1 MEDLDMIYNMNDG
14 KIMAGGYSVNSILLN
29 DQRPAMYQ
37 KDGGKSRHEKVS
49 DRFKNLAVP
58 AGLLYINE
66 NVSENTNIND
76 AIINDAIINDAII
89 NDAMINDAIIN
100 DDLYEKLL
108 YLAGPQQSKIETQ
121 QSKIETQQSKIE
133 TQQSKIE
140 IQKIKKQTRSKKGKN
155 KKKMTKKNNRK

>member
-1 MEDLDMIYNMNDG
+1 MIYNMNDG

-29 DQRPAMYQ
+29 DQQPAMYQ
-37 KDGGKSRHEKVS
+37 KEGGKSKHEKVS

-66 NVSENTNIND
+66 SVSENT
-76 AIINDAIINDAII
+76 IINDAK
-89 NDAMINDAIIN
+89 INDAIIN

-108 YLAGPQQSKIETQ
+108 DLAGPQKSKIETQ
-121 QSKIETQQSKIE
+121 KHETQKHE
-133 TQQSKIE
+133 TQKYE
-140 IQKIKKQTRSKKGKN
+140 IQKHETQKTKKQTRSKKGKN

>member
-29 DQRPAMYQ
+29 GQRPAMYQ
-37 KDGGKSRHEKVS
+37 KEGGKSKNEKVS

-66 NVSENTNIND
+66 SVSENTKINDAKIND
-76 AIINDAIINDAII
+76 AI
-89 NDAMINDAIIN
+89 INDAIIN

-108 YLAGPQQSKIETQ
+108 HLAGPQNSETQ
-121 QSKIETQQSKIE
+121 NSETQKSE
-133 TQQSKIE
+133 TQKT
-140 IQKIKKQTRSKKGKN
+140 KKQTRSKKGKN

>member
-1 MEDLDMIYNMNDG
+1 MEDLDMVYNINDG

-37 KDGGKSRHEKVS
+37 KEGGKSKNEKVS

-66 NVSENTNIND
+66 SVSENAKIND
-76 AIINDAIINDAII
+76 AK
-89 NDAMINDAIIN
+89 INDAIIN

-108 YLAGPQQSKIETQ
+108 DLAGPLKSEAEKQKSEAETQ
-121 QSKIETQQSKIE
+121 KSEAEKQKSESKTQK
-133 TQQSKIE
+133 T
-140 IQKIKKQTRSKKGKN
+140 KKQTRSKKGKN
-155 KKKMTKKNNRK
+155 KKRTTKKNNRK

>member
-1 MEDLDMIYNMNDG
+1 MEDLDMVYNMNDG

-37 KDGGKSRHEKVS
+37 KEGGKSKNEKVS

-66 NVSENTNIND
+66 SVSENAKINDAKIND
-76 AIINDAIINDAII
+76 AI
-89 NDAMINDAIIN
+89 INDAIIN

-108 YLAGPQQSKIETQ
+108 DLAGPLKSTIE
-121 QSKIETQQSKIE
+121 K
-133 TQQSKIE
+133 
-140 IQKIKKQTRSKKGKN
+140 QKSEAEKQKSEAEKQKTKKQTRSKKLNN
-155 KKKMTKKNNRK
+155 KKRITKKNNRK

>member
-1 MEDLDMIYNMNDG
+1 MIYNMNDG

-76 AIINDAIINDAII
+76 A
-89 NDAMINDAIIN
+89 MINDAIIN

-108 YLAGPQQSKIETQ
+108 YLAGPQQSN
-121 QSKIETQQSKIE
+121 IE

>member
-1 MEDLDMIYNMNDG
+1 MEDLDMVYNINDG

-37 KDGGKSRHEKVS
+37 KEGGKSKNEKVS

-66 NVSENTNIND
+66 SVSENAKINDAKIND
-76 AIINDAIINDAII
+76 AI
-89 NDAMINDAIIN
+89 INDAIIN

-108 YLAGPQQSKIETQ
+108 DLAGPQKSEAEKQKSEAETQ
-121 QSKIETQQSKIE
+121 KSEAEKQKSESKTQK
-133 TQQSKIE
+133 T
-140 IQKIKKQTRSKKGKN
+140 KKQTRSKKGKN
-155 KKKMTKKNNRK
+155 KKRTTKKNNRK